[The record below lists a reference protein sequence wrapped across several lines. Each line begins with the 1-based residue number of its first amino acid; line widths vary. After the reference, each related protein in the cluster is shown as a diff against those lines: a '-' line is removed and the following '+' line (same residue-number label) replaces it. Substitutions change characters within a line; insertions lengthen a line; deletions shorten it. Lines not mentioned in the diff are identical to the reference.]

1 MNEFSP
7 DDVDFSA
14 ISSGRER
21 FAVLCN
27 TEDEAECLINAAHT
41 QFPGTRGGTFDRYTY
56 FNDEGTY
63 YFLNLNGADLD
74 LFCGRAPRLTYS
86 WDSNY
91 VETHGYVV
99 VPFCV
104 LLKPRE
110 LEPRELEP
118 SDEDISMLL
127 GGFDG

>member
-27 TEDEAECLINAAHT
+27 TEDEAECLINATHT

-63 YFLNLNGADLD
+63 YFLNLNGADSD
-74 LFCGRAPRLTYS
+74 ACGRAPRLTYS

-110 LEPRELEP
+110 LEP

>member
-7 DDVDFSA
+7 NDVDFSA
-14 ISSGRER
+14 ISSGRRE

-41 QFPGTRGGTFDRYTY
+41 QFPETRGGPFDHCTY

-63 YFLNLNGADLD
+63 YFLNLNGADSNSY
-74 LFCGRAPRLTYS
+74 GSAPRLTYS
-86 WDSNY
+86 WNSNY

-110 LEPRELEP
+110 LDP
-118 SDEDISMLL
+118 SDEDISMLI